1 MVGVL
6 SDVAELVF
14 QTFGPF
20 AVPVVLFFIGVT
32 FYAAVIVF
40 QRLRGDEDYWA
51 PGE

>member
-6 SDVAELVF
+6 TDLAGLIF

-20 AVPVVLFFIGVT
+20 AVPVVLFFIGVV
-32 FYAAVIVF
+32 FYAAVIIF
-40 QRLRGDEDYWA
+40 NRFRGGEDYWA